1 MRRFFNVGVGE
12 EILPT
17 SRYYDKDLY
26 NVLKTTGLPIK
37 VYAFFNAPI
46 TPSNLPDFVID
57 SFAYEDEKEFN
68 KYLDNLMICMY
79 ISTLDEEIEK
89 PDIEIFGPSGKASDI
104 NNALSHNIVKK
115 LAEPHQ
121 LVRTV
126 DLMGETG
133 LELKLGKVFKNQ
145 GDLLFV
151 YSSIYEAMY
160 IATSDK
166 EKKRLGIKEDI
177 IDKDEFRTHVKNLIY
192 EDYINLKPLKDID
205 EWIF

>member
-46 TPSNLPDFVID
+46 TPSNIPDFVID